1 MKSSLGIKIRR
12 ILRELRGYQPMNY
25 KKSPIVLEGLVFF
38 VPLAAL
44 SAVSYAFHISWLGGF
59 FSAAALFVLWFFRNP
74 ERKIPEDVKSVLSP
88 ADGRVL
94 KIEEVDRNDMLN
106 GRYKKISIFMSV
118 FNVHVNRMPC
128 SGRVKDIRYRKGK
141 FFSANL
147 DKASELNESNAVL
160 VETDDK
166 KEILTIQI
174 AGLIA
179 RRIVCWIEKGM
190 EAIQGERFGLIRF
203 GSRLEVFLPLEAEVL
218 VKRGER
224 VKAGETRIGCFK

>member
-1 MKSSLGIKIRR
+1 
-12 ILRELRGYQPMNY
+12 MNY

-38 VPLAAL
+38 IPLALL
-44 SAVSYAFHISWLGGF
+44 SVISYAFHILWLGGF

-74 ERKIPEDVKSVLSP
+74 ERKIPEDPQFVLSP

-94 KIEEVDRNDMLN
+94 KIEEIDGNDMLQ
-106 GRYKKISIFMSV
+106 GRCKKISIFMSV

-128 SGRVKDIRYRKGK
+128 TGRVKDIRYRKGK

-160 VETDDK
+160 IETDDK

-179 RRIVCWIEKGM
+179 RRIVCWIKEGL
-190 EAIQGERFGLIRF
+190 EATRGERFGLIRF
-203 GSRLEVFLPLEAEVL
+203 GSRLEVFLPLETEVL
-218 VKRGER
+218 VKRGDKVR
-224 VKAGETRIGCFK
+224 AGETRIGCFK

>member
-1 MKSSLGIKIRR
+1 
-12 ILRELRGYQPMNY
+12 MNY

-38 VPLAAL
+38 VPLALL
-44 SAVSYAFHISWLGGF
+44 SIISYVFHIFWLGGF

-74 ERKIPEDVKSVLSP
+74 ERKIPEDPQFVLSP
-88 ADGRVL
+88 ADGRVI
-94 KIEEVDRNDMLN
+94 KIEESDGSGMLQE
-106 GRYKKISIFMSV
+106 RSRKISIFMSV

-128 SGRVKDIRYRKGK
+128 TGRVKDIRYRKGK

-147 DKASELNESNAVL
+147 DKASEFNESNAVL
-160 VETDDK
+160 IETADR

-190 EAIQGERFGLIRF
+190 EATRGERFGLIRF
-203 GSRLEVFLPLEAEVL
+203 GSRLEVFMPLETEVL
-218 VKRGER
+218 VKRGDTVR
-224 VKAGETRIGCFK
+224 AGETRIGCFK

>member
-1 MKSSLGIKIRR
+1 
-12 ILRELRGYQPMNY
+12 MNY

-38 VPLAAL
+38 IPLALL
-44 SAVSYAFHISWLGGF
+44 SVISYAFHILWLGGF

-74 ERKIPEDVKSVLSP
+74 ERKIPEDPQFVLSP

-94 KIEEVDRNDMLN
+94 KIEEIDGNDMLQ
-106 GRYKKISIFMSV
+106 GRCKKISIFMSV

-128 SGRVKDIRYRKGK
+128 TGRVKDIRYRKGK

-160 VETDDK
+160 IETDDK

-179 RRIVCWIEKGM
+179 RRIVCWIKEGM
-190 EAIQGERFGLIRF
+190 EATRGERFGLIRF
-203 GSRLEVFLPLEAEVL
+203 GSRLEVFLPLETEVL
-218 VKRGER
+218 VKRGDKVR
-224 VKAGETRIGCFK
+224 AGETRIGCFK

>member
-1 MKSSLGIKIRR
+1 
-12 ILRELRGYQPMNY
+12 MNY

-38 VPLAAL
+38 GPLVLL
-44 SAVSYAFHISWLGGF
+44 SLISYAFHILWLGGF
-59 FSAAALFVLWFFRNP
+59 FTVAALFVLWFFRNP
-74 ERKIPEDVKSVLSP
+74 ERKIPEDPKYVLSP

-94 KIEEVDRNDMLN
+94 KIEEMDGHDMMQ
-106 GRYKKISIFMSV
+106 GRCKKVSIFMSV

-128 SGRVKDIRYRKGK
+128 TGRVKDIRYRKGR

-160 VETDDK
+160 VETDDE

-179 RRIVCWIEKGM
+179 RRIVCWIAEGM
-190 EAIQGERFGLIRF
+190 TAIRGERFGLIRF
-203 GSRLEVFLPLEAEVL
+203 GSRLEVFVPLETDVL
-218 VKRGER
+218 VKRGDR
-224 VKAGETRIGCFK
+224 VRAGETKIGCLK